1 MSEYTI
7 PDDFQRPPGRDPL
20 EDLLID
26 VDQTPE
32 VQR

>member
-1 MSEYTI
+1 MTDMQI
-7 PDDFQRPPGRDPL
+7 PDDFQRPPGRDPQ